1 MAEFNKNIDAILLAP
16 PFYKCLP
23 LLNNLLLVHRYQYS
37 HRHSRLFFLPL
48 RCIEEIS
55 LHCAKLI
62 TTATKSPSALQSFAI
77 SIDIALRPELE
88 TTITISS
95 LSMQ

>member
-16 PFYKCLP
+16 PFYKGLP
-23 LLNNLLLVHRYQYS
+23 LLNISFWYTGINNHIGIVAY
-37 HRHSRLFFLPL
+37 FLPL
-48 RCIEEIS
+48 RCLAEIS
-55 LHCAKLI
+55 LYCAKLI

-88 TTITISS
+88 ATITISS

>member
-1 MAEFNKNIDAILLAP
+1 MAEFNINIDAILLAP
-16 PFYKCLP
+16 PFYKGLP
-23 LLNNLLLVHRYQYS
+23 LLNISFWYTGINNHIGIVAY
-37 HRHSRLFFLPL
+37 FFLPL

-55 LHCAKLI
+55 LYCAKLI